1 MTQASPIGADS
12 PSSRPG
18 IWRRPLEAARA
29 NLVPGLFLQA
39 FALAVIL
46 AYYFH
51 APTHQALDA
60 VAGFKQRTGY
70 LYSFFATA
78 LFGGVIPF
86 LYLRLHP
93 ATRPLTPPSHGIF
106 LVLFWAVKGVEVDAF
121 YRLQGILW
129 GDGIDFATV
138 TCKIVL
144 DLFVYCPFWATP
156 GTMLVFHWKESG
168 FSFGAVR
175 RLDIAAFLRQNLLTT
190 LVATWSVWLPAVA
203 VIYCLPPPLQ
213 IPLFNIVLCFFSL
226 LFATLTRR
234 RRD

>member
-1 MTQASPIGADS
+1 MTRSVPTGTDS
-12 PSSRPG
+12 PPRPG

-39 FALAVIL
+39 FALALIL

-60 VAGFKQRTGY
+60 VADFKRRTGF

-78 LFGGVIPF
+78 LFGGIIPF
-86 LYLRLHP
+86 LFLRLHP
-93 ATRPLTPPSHGIF
+93 ATRRFTPPSHGIF

-129 GDGIDFATV
+129 GDGIDFVTV
-138 TCKIVL
+138 ACKIAL
-144 DLFVYCPFWATP
+144 DLFVYCPLWATP
-156 GTMLVFHWKESG
+156 GTMLVFQWKESG
-168 FSFGAVR
+168 FSFGAMR

-234 RRD
+234 RKD